1 MGLDFIFEPLL
12 PDTGLVLL
20 ALLLAIPCA
29 LALWRRARG
38 AIARTAAASVAL
50 LLLANPLMIES
61 EGKRLPDVVAIVVDT
76 SASQDIGE
84 RAERTREARDALE
97 AALQRLGHV
106 DVRIVESGTAS
117 SGGTQLFAAL
127 AQATAD
133 VPPERLAAS
142 FFITDGQ
149 VHDVPG
155 TMPGPG
161 PLHVLLSGDRNEQ
174 DRKLTIEEAPR
185 FAISDE
191 PVSMRVR
198 VDDLGAPESGAAAS
212 ARITL
217 TVDGEPLASA
227 TVPVGQS
234 QPLSFTLPHPG
245 ENVIEI
251 EVEPGPQELT
261 RYNNRAVIAVNV
273 IRDRLRVLLIS
284 GEPHP
289 GERTWRDLLKADPSV
304 DLVHFTIL
312 RPPEKQDA
320 TPIEELSLIAF
331 PTRELF
337 VDKLDQF
344 DLVIFDRY
352 QQRGILPPDYYTNL
366 ADYVRKGGA
375 VLVAAGTDYASPMS
389 IYLTDLGFLLPA
401 RPTGE
406 VIEQGFKPEVTGDGA
421 RHPVTQS
428 LPGANEGS
436 REAQWGRWFR
446 EVVTEAASGHTLMSG
461 AGHPLLVLDRAGEGR
476 VAMLLSD
483 HAWLWTRGFEG
494 GGPQAELLR
503 RLAHWLMK
511 EPDLEEERL
520 TASAEAGVLT
530 IRRHT
535 MEPTAPQVTVT
546 SPSGDETR
554 LPTAE
559 RTPGIFEA
567 TMAATELGLYRI
579 SDGTFTAVA
588 ASGPLNLEEFEDV
601 RTSGEPLMAL
611 REASN
616 GGEVWLGEDG
626 VPALR
631 RVERGRRAA
640 GNGWVAINETNSIVT
655 TSMRQ
660 TPLMNPWVSLLL
672 ALGLWFFAWLREGR

>member
-1 MGLDFIFEPLL
+1 MGLDFIFEPLV
-12 PDTGLVLL
+12 PDAAF
-20 ALLLAIPCA
+20 ALIALTLAIPCG

-38 AIARTAAASVAL
+38 AITRSCAALVAL
-50 LLLANPLMIES
+50 LLIANPLMIES

-84 RAERTREARDALE
+84 RAARTREARAALE
-97 AALQRLGHV
+97 TALQRLGQV
-106 DVRIVESGTAS
+106 DVRVVESGTAS
-117 SGGTQLFAAL
+117 SGGTQLFSAL
-127 AQATAD
+127 TQATAD
-133 VPPERLAAS
+133 VPPERMAGT

-155 TMPGPG
+155 AMPVPG
-161 PLHVLLSGDRNEQ
+161 PLHVLLSGERGER

-185 FAISDE
+185 FAIADE
-191 PVSMRVR
+191 PVSLRLR
-198 VDDLGAPESGAAAS
+198 VDDLGSEDGGVAS

-227 TVPVGQS
+227 TIPVGQS

-245 ENVIEI
+245 ENVVEI
-251 EVEPGPQELT
+251 EVEAGPDELT
-261 RYNNRAVIAVNV
+261 LYNNRAVIAVNV
-273 IRDRLRVLLIS
+273 IRDRLRVLLVS

-352 QQRGILPPDYYTNL
+352 QQRGILPFEYYTNL
-366 ADYVRKGGA
+366 ANYVRDGGA
-375 VLVAAGTDYASPMS
+375 ILVAAGTDYASPMS
-389 IYLTDLGFLLPA
+389 LYLTDLGFLLPA

-406 VIEQGFKPEVTGDGA
+406 VVEQGFKPEVTNDGA
-421 RHPVTQS
+421 RHPVTQA
-428 LPGANEGS
+428 LPGANQNG

-446 EVVTEAASGHTLMSG
+446 EVVTEATSGRTLMAG

-520 TASAEAGVLT
+520 SASAAAGVLT
-530 IRRHT
+530 IRRHS
-535 MEPTAPQVTVT
+535 MEPAAPQVTVT
-546 SPSGDETR
+546 SPSGVETV
-554 LPTAE
+554 LPTEE
-559 RTPGIFEA
+559 RTPGIYEA
-567 TMAATELGLYRI
+567 AMAATELGLYRI
-579 SDGTFTAVA
+579 TDGTLTAVA
-588 ASGPLNLEEFEDV
+588 ASGPLNLEEYDDV
-601 RTSGEPLMAL
+601 RTSGEPLAAL

-616 GGEVWLGEDG
+616 GGEFWLPEDG
-626 VPALR
+626 VPSLR

-640 GNGWVAINETNSIVT
+640 GNGWAAINETNNIVT

-660 TPLMNPWVSLLL
+660 TPLMNPWASLAL
-672 ALGLWFFAWLREGR
+672 ALGLWFFAWRREGR